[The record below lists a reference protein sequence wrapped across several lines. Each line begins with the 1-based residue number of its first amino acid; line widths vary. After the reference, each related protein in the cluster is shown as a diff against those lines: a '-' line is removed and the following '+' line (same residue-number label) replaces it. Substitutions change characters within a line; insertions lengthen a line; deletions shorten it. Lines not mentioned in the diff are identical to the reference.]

1 MRHKLNNHQY
11 QHICLR
17 AQALVE
23 FALLLPILL
32 VLILGAMDLGRVFYV
47 KTVLTNA
54 AREGANTLSRYP
66 TDGAAGYTKTWTA
79 ISTEG
84 NSSGVTIANSEV
96 DWAGTGCCSVGRP
109 VKITIEKTVNL
120 VFDGFLDAMGII
132 DGPVTISSSVTM
144 AVQP

>member
-1 MRHKLNNHQY
+1 MEHRSDEDNKKHNS
-11 QHICLR
+11 LR

-54 AREGANTLSRYP
+54 AREGANYLSRYP
-66 TDGAAGYTKTWTA
+66 KDAEVGYLKTWSA

-84 NSSGVTIANSEV
+84 NNSGVTILRDDVVWS
-96 DWAGTGCCSVGRP
+96 GTNCCTVGQP
-109 VKITIEKTVNL
+109 VVITINNKVDL
-120 VFDGFLDAMGII
+120 VFDGFLNAMGII
-132 DGPVTISSSVTM
+132 GGPVTISSSVTM
-144 AVQP
+144 VVQP

>member
-1 MRHKLNNHQY
+1 MERRSDEYITKHNS
-11 QHICLR
+11 LR

-54 AREGANTLSRYP
+54 AREGANYLSRNHGDY
-66 TDGAAGYTKTWTA
+66 ANAWNA

-84 NSSGVTIANSEV
+84 DSSGVTIAYDEV
-96 DWAGTGCCSVGRP
+96 DWAGTDCCAVGSP
-109 VKITIEKTVNL
+109 VTITIDKDVDL
-120 VFDGFLDAMGII
+120 IFDGFLTTMGII
-132 DGPVTISSSVTM
+132 DGPITISSSVTM
-144 AVQP
+144 VVQP

>member
-1 MRHKLNNHQY
+1 MRHKSNKHQKKHNN
-11 QHICLR
+11 LR

-66 TDGAAGYTKTWTA
+66 TDSTAGYNRTLAA
-79 ISTEG
+79 IQAEG
-84 NSSGVTIANSEV
+84 NSSGVTIADGEV
-96 DWAGTGCCSVGRP
+96 TYTGCCTIDSPVG
-109 VKITIEKTVNL
+109 VTIKKGVDL
-120 VFDGFLDAMGII
+120 VFDGFLDAVGII

-144 AVQP
+144 VVQP

>member
-1 MRHKLNNHQY
+1 MERRSDMNSNKHKS
-11 QHICLR
+11 LR

-66 TDGAAGYTKTWTA
+66 ADGAAGYPKTKEA
-79 ISTEG
+79 IIREG
-84 NSSGVTIANSEV
+84 NSSGVKIDISEV
-96 DWAGTGCCSVGRP
+96 DWAGTNCCLVGRP
-109 VKITIEKTVNL
+109 VVISIEKDVNL
-120 VFDGFLDAMGII
+120 VFDGFLDAVGII
-132 DGPVTISSSVTM
+132 DGPITISSSVTM
-144 AVQP
+144 VVLP

>member
-1 MRHKLNNHQY
+1 MERRSDMNNNKHNS
-11 QHICLR
+11 LR

-54 AREGANTLSRYP
+54 AREGANYLSRNHGDY
-66 TDGAAGYTKTWTA
+66 ANAWNA

-84 NSSGVTIANSEV
+84 NSSGVTIAYDEV
-96 DWAGTGCCSVGRP
+96 DWAGTDCCAVGSP
-109 VKITIEKTVNL
+109 VTITIDKDVDL
-120 VFDGFLDAMGII
+120 IFDGFLTTMGII
-132 DGPVTISSSVTM
+132 DGPITISSSVTM
-144 AVQP
+144 VVQP

>member
-1 MRHKLNNHQY
+1 MRKRSNKHQCK
-11 QHICLR
+11 HNFLR

-54 AREGANTLSRYP
+54 AREGANYLSRNHGDY
-66 TDGAAGYTKTWTA
+66 ANAWNA

-84 NSSGVTIANSEV
+84 DSSGVTIAYDEV
-96 DWAGTGCCSVGRP
+96 DWAGTDCCAVGSP
-109 VKITIEKTVNL
+109 VTITIDKDVDL
-120 VFDGFLDAMGII
+120 IFDGFLTTMGII
-132 DGPVTISSSVTM
+132 DGPITISSSVTM
-144 AVQP
+144 VVQP

>member
-1 MRHKLNNHQY
+1 MQLGSNDHQNK
-11 QHICLR
+11 HICLR

-23 FALLLPILL
+23 FALLLPLLL

-66 TDGAAGYTKTWTA
+66 SDDTAGYNRTLAA
-79 ISTEG
+79 IQAEG
-84 NSSGVTIANSEV
+84 NSSGATITAGEVTY
-96 DWAGTGCCSVGRP
+96 TGCCEIGFPVG
-109 VKITIEKTVNL
+109 VTIEKDVDL
-120 VFDGFLDAMGII
+120 VFDGFLNTMGII

-144 AVQP
+144 VVLP

>member
-1 MRHKLNNHQY
+1 MRHKSNKHQKKHNN
-11 QHICLR
+11 LR

-23 FALLLPILL
+23 FALLLPLLL

-66 TDGAAGYTKTWTA
+66 ADYTKTWEA

-84 NSSGVTIANSEV
+84 DSSGVTITAGEV
-96 DWAGTGCCSVGRP
+96 SYTGCC
-109 VKITIEKTVNL
+109 TVNSPVTVTLEKDVDL
-120 VFDGFLDAMGII
+120 VFDGFLNAVGII

-144 AVQP
+144 AVLP

>member
-1 MRHKLNNHQY
+1 MEHRSDEDNKKHNS
-11 QHICLR
+11 LR

-54 AREGANTLSRYP
+54 AREGANYLSRNHGDY
-66 TDGAAGYTKTWTA
+66 ANAWNA

-84 NSSGVTIANSEV
+84 DSSGVTIAYDEV
-96 DWAGTGCCSVGRP
+96 DWAGTDCCAVGSP
-109 VKITIEKTVNL
+109 VTITIDKDVDL
-120 VFDGFLDAMGII
+120 IFDGFLTTMGII
-132 DGPVTISSSVTM
+132 DGPITISSSVTM
-144 AVQP
+144 VVQP

>member
-1 MRHKLNNHQY
+1 MEHRSDEDNNKHNS
-11 QHICLR
+11 LR

-66 TDGAAGYTKTWTA
+66 TDSTAGYNRTLAA
-79 ISTEG
+79 IQAEG
-84 NSSGVTIANSEV
+84 NSSGVTIA
-96 DWAGTGCCSVGRP
+96 AGDVTYTGCCTIGSPVG
-109 VKITIEKTVNL
+109 VTIEKDVNL
-120 VFDGFLDAMGII
+120 VFDGFLDAVGII

-144 AVQP
+144 LVLP

>member
-1 MRHKLNNHQY
+1 MRKRSNKQQCKHNF
-11 QHICLR
+11 LR

-66 TDGAAGYTKTWTA
+66 SDKKAGYNRTLAA
-79 ISTEG
+79 IQAEG
-84 NSSGVTIANSEV
+84 NSSGVTITAGEV
-96 DWAGTGCCSVGRP
+96 TYTGCCDIGFPVG
-109 VKITIEKTVNL
+109 VTIEKDVDL
-120 VFDGFLDAMGII
+120 VFDGFLNAVGII

-144 AVQP
+144 VVQP